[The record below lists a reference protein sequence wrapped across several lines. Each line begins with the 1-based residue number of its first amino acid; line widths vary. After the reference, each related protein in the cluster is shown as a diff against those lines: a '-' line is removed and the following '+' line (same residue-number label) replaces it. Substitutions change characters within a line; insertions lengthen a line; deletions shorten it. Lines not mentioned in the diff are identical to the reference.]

1 MRTSRRRAR
10 EYALQALYQWQ
21 LTGYDMEA
29 IASQTRTQKDFAHA
43 DAALFEALVH
53 GVVREAKE
61 LEAILQPYLDRAV
74 SKLSPIEHCILLLG
88 AFELAHHPE
97 TPYRV
102 VINEA
107 VELAKSCGGPEGH
120 KYVNGVLDRVAAQ
133 LRVLEVAARGS

>member
-1 MRTSRRRAR
+1 
-10 EYALQALYQWQ
+10 
-21 LTGYDMEA
+21 MES
-29 IASQTRTQKDFAHA
+29 IASQMRTQKDFAHA

-53 GVVREAKE
+53 GVAREAKE
-61 LEAILQPYLDRAV
+61 LESIFQPHLDRPA
-74 SKLSPIEHCILLLG
+74 SALSPIEHCILLLG

-107 VELAKSCGGPEGH
+107 VELAKTFGGTEGH

-133 LRVLEVAARGS
+133 LRALEVAARGS